1 MPIAG
6 DIISPQDFVQAFAQI
21 TGKQV
26 GALVVLQCPARPNW
40 LRFAE
45 PLAAGM
51 VVVVVVA

>member
-26 GALVVLQCPARPNW
+26 GALVVLQCPARPNR

-51 VVVVVVA
+51 VVVVVA